1 VRARLQLEPIAAAR
15 FLGRFG
21 LANLERLFAEL
32 ESRLAAEPDPARAL
46 ATLRAAVAEERE
58 AEEARPPGE
67 SDDAVSVMTIH
78 TAKGL
83 QFRHVYLVQAHKQS
97 GGGRNAGRERFAFG
111 PVEADGAGGRRREMK
126 LFGAPTPGWREV
138 ERRRRRVAA
147 AETARLLYV
156 ATTRAIDRLVIC
168 GLFDGGDRRRRPDDA
183 PPSFAE
189 LLAPRI
195 ADGADETAPTRD
207 AHGVLWRAAADGG
220 AIGRPAAVRPAAL
233 PPPADRAELHERR
246 LAAAARSARPRT
258 LPASKLA
265 RADEP
270 FDFGDD
276 GGERAQAR
284 AAGVAL
290 HRALELAPLAAADDP
305 AWREAARRAL
315 RDSLP
320 AAGANE
326 LAALDA
332 HLDRLLGSNLWRELA
347 RLEGAVLARE
357 LPLVAAADPAATAGP
372 LDAYVGTL
380 DLLYR
385 DPESGETV
393 IADFKSDQMDDDGAA
408 AKLDRYR
415 PQLELYAR
423 AVGDALALD
432 RPPRLEL
439 WLLALDRIIPLPTS
453 GNR

>member
-1 VRARLQLEPIAAAR
+1 
-15 FLGRFG
+15 
-21 LANLERLFAEL
+21 
-32 ESRLAAEPDPARAL
+32 
-46 ATLRAAVAEERE
+46 
-58 AEEARPPGE
+58 
-67 SDDAVSVMTIH
+67 
-78 TAKGL
+78 
-83 QFRHVYLVQAHKQS
+83 
-97 GGGRNAGRERFAFG
+97 
-111 PVEADGAGGRRREMK
+111 
-126 LFGAPTPGWREV
+126 
-138 ERRRRRVAA
+138 
-147 AETARLLYV
+147 
-156 ATTRAIDRLVIC
+156 
-168 GLFDGGDRRRRPDDA
+168 
-183 PPSFAE
+183 
-189 LLAPRI
+189 
-195 ADGADETAPTRD
+195 
-207 AHGVLWRAAADGG
+207 
-220 AIGRPAAVRPAAL
+220 
-233 PPPADRAELHERR
+233 
-246 LAAAARSARPRT
+246 
-258 LPASKLA
+258 
-265 RADEP
+265 
-270 FDFGDD
+270 
-276 GGERAQAR
+276 
-284 AAGVAL
+284 
-290 HRALELAPLAAADDP
+290 LELAPLAAADDP

-439 WLLALDRIIPLPTS
+439 WLLALDRILPLPTS